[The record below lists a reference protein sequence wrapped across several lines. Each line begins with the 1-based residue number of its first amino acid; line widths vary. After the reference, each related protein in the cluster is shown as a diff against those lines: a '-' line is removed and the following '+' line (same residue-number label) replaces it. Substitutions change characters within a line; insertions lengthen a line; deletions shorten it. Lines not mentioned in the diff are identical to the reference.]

1 MNKEIIQLLVIF
13 WGLILITVT
22 LIVNFKAALIIS
34 IIITALFSV
43 FVIFHRERKLKSQSF
58 EINSSNKDPRI
69 GLLEYNNR
77 IESFLFSLGYS
88 KYFIRGN
95 QYVFRPRPY
104 QRIMGGDIYLHF
116 DPLYTEVKGPKGM
129 VEILLKI
136 IEIPYMGKK

>member
-13 WGLILITVT
+13 WGLILITLT